1 MKESEEN
8 RIWNNY
14 IRSRT
19 ELYKKLMPSNVS
31 GSMISEANWVIR
43 SRYSSG
49 DQIGINVTKGDI
61 CYLDYGQTYL
71 NEAGFQ
77 HFGLV
82 VTVFEKKALI
92 IPMTSNRITYEKAY
106 DPVERPDG
114 RKHLMRLGQIRGMNK
129 PSVLFLNDARFIN
142 TARIIDVKSH
152 ISPRSKTFHD
162 VQERLKEIMF

>member
-1 MKESEEN
+1 MKENQEN
-8 RIWNNY
+8 RIWDNY
-14 IRSRT
+14 VRSRT
-19 ELYKKLMPSNVS
+19 ELYKKLIPGNVS

-49 DQIGINVTKGDI
+49 EQLGINVTKGDI

-82 VTVFEKKALI
+82 VAVFEKKALI
-92 IPMTSNRITYEKAY
+92 VPMTSNRQTYEKAY
-106 DPVERPDG
+106 DPVERPQG
-114 RKHLMRLGQIRGMNK
+114 RRHLMRLGQIRGMNK

-142 TARIIDVKSH
+142 TARIIDIKSH
-152 ISPRSKTFHD
+152 ISPRSRTFHD
-162 VQERLKEIMF
+162 VQQRLREIMF

>member
-49 DQIGINVTKGDI
+49 DQIGINVSKGDI

>member
-49 DQIGINVTKGDI
+49 DQIGISVTKGDI

>member
-142 TARIIDVKSH
+142 TSRIIDVKSH